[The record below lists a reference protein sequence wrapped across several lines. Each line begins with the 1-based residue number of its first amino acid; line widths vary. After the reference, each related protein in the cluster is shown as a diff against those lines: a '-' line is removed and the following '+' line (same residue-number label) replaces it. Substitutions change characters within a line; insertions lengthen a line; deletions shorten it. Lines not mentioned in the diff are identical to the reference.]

1 MTGSQ
6 GEAVSLAH
14 SILGEAVGRPSQIDE
29 SLILNWQ
36 AKRLLYNFR
45 NDFGR

>member
-1 MTGSQ
+1 MARASS
-6 GEAVSLAH
+6 AK
-14 SILGEAVGRPSQIDE
+14 AVGSPCQIDG